1 MGDILELVDR
11 YQELLEKKAALADET
26 KENNKAL
33 EELRQELSEQM
44 IEQEVPRIS
53 RGGYSFSL
61 TEKVNYSKRS
71 EEYLYENGLDF
82 FETLRENGLA
92 DLIVERVDPRTLSA
106 TLKGMAEDEGIPDDV
121 LACVSVYETYDITRR
136 KETNKALKHANAKK
150 ED

>member
-92 DLIVERVDPRTLSA
+92 VLETVCDLSA
-106 TLKGMAEDEGIPDDV
+106 RPGQPD
-121 LACVSVYETYDITRR
+121 CGTRR
-136 KETNKALKHANAKK
+136 PADTVSDAEGHGRGRRHPGGRSGMRERL
-150 ED
+150 